1 MAQEFDGPVT
11 INGELTVKGPNNQT
25 FTVKDALH
33 ANPAFVVDFV
43 NAQFDNIKAFG
54 EIHATASMSCDSLTC
69 NKIVANRADHIVTLE
84 GGFAT
89 TVDLVVRGSA
99 AVNHDLEVG
108 GNVHVK
114 GDISLI
120 NGDCAEDFTIASGF
134 SIDAGTVVVLGPD
147 GSLSPSEVP
156 YDKRVVGVISGAGD
170 YKPAI
175 VLDRKPSPE
184 NRQPVAL
191 IGKAFC
197 DVDASYGAIE
207 IGDLLTTSPTPG
219 HAMKAADP
227 VQAFGAVLGKALR
240 PLSEGRGLIPVLV
253 TLQ

>member
-1 MAQEFDGPVT
+1 MAQEFDGPVEIKGQLRIEGSNLHDVMLMVNVGVSQFFGSVT
-11 INGELTVKGPNNQT
+11 VSNNLDTTGLLSCGGLTTGG
-25 FTVKDALH
+25 
-33 ANPAFVVDFV
+33 
-43 NAQFDNIKAFG
+43 NIVTHG
-54 EIHATASMSCDSLTC
+54 DLEIGT
-69 NKIVANRADHIVTLE
+69 IVANRADHIVTLE
-84 GGFAT
+84 GGLAT

-108 GNVHVK
+108 GNVNVK

-120 NGDCAEDFTIASGF
+120 NGDCAEDFTIASNF

-147 GSLSPSEVP
+147 GALSPSEMP

-197 DVDASYGAIE
+197 NVDASYGAIE
-207 IGDLLTTSPTPG
+207 IGDLLTSSNPG
-219 HAMKAADP
+219 HAMKADDP
-227 VQAFGAVLGKALR
+227 FGRLDR
-240 PLSEGRGLIPVLV
+240 
-253 TLQ
+253 